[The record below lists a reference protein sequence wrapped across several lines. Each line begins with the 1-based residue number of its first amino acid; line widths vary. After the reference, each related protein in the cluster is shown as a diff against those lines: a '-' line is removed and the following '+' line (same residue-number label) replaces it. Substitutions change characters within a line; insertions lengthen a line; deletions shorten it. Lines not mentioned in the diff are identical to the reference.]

1 MIPQAE
7 IDAAVKKVN
16 QIAGL
21 FIQHR
26 QRVAALGGAYM
37 AAAIESAAPRSTK
50 PHSRYSTPK
59 AAKRLRAPKGMGIK
73 VATYYPGNLGRSIQ
87 VMKFRQAPSKVYVGA
102 KLAKGSAT
110 GVFRNRRVDGYYLAI
125 VESKRPFY
133 VAASKAAEN
142 RTIRIMTDEW
152 KRVANKYERDN
163 AIK

>member
-1 MIPQAE
+1 MIPQVE
-7 IDAAVKKVN
+7 IEAAVKKISK
-16 QIAGL
+16 IAGL

-59 AAKRLRAPKGMGIK
+59 AAKRLRAPKGMGVK

-87 VMKFRQAPSKVYVGA
+87 VMKFRQAKSKVYVGA
-102 KLAKGSAT
+102 KLAKGSAK
-110 GVFRNRRVDGYYLAI
+110 GVFLVRVDGYYLAI